1 MRPDD
6 HADRAPDSTAVVVPD
21 TGQRISYRDMVDQSR
36 RLANVLRSRGLAP
49 GDHVAILMTNVPEY
63 FEVVWAARR
72 AGYFYTA
79 INWHL
84 TPGEVRYMLENSES
98 KALIASADLADVASE
113 AADGLPGLGLR
124 LVVGPAPAN
133 TVSANTVPANTVPA
147 NTVPA
152 NTVPAGTATD
162 RPGWDNYAATVAGQ
176 GTAPLGPEL
185 EGQAMLY
192 SSGTTGRPKGIVH
205 AKIDVARRFGDVEGD
220 ILWVNRYG
228 LGPDTVTLNVGP
240 LYHAAPLVSAMSTHR
255 HGGTVVLPPKFD
267 AEQALQA
274 IERYRVTY
282 AQFVPTMFIRLLRLP
297 EEVRRRYDVSSLRA
311 VAHSAAPCPVEVKR
325 RMIEWFGPVISEYY
339 SATEAAGHVSIRSEE
354 WLEHPG
360 SVGRVAPGSVAIT
373 DESGRE
379 LPPGEDGVIWFTRP
393 ANKFSYHGDPDKSA
407 AMFNDKG
414 WARMGDIGHLDPDG
428 YLFITGRSDHTIISG
443 GVNIYPRELEDLL
456 IEHPAVDDVAVIGVP
471 DDEYGE
477 SVKAVVTLREPYA
490 GSPSLERDIIDWT
503 RARLA
508 HYKCPKS
515 VTFVDS
521 LPRSVAGKMMKH
533 RLIEQLKQASC
544 T

>member
-1 MRPDD
+1 MTDRPPLLRPDD
-6 HADRAPDSTAVVVPD
+6 HADRAPDSTAVVVPAA
-21 TGQRISYRDMVDQSR
+21 GRRISYRTMVDQSK
-36 RLANVLRSRGLAP
+36 RLANVLRSRGLRP
-49 GDHVAILMTNVPEY
+49 GDHVAIFMTNVPEY

-84 TPGEVRYMLENSES
+84 TPGEVRYVLENSES
-98 KALIASADLADVASE
+98 RALIVSADLADVACQA
-113 AADGLPGLGLR
+113 AADLPRLSLR
-124 LVVGPAPAN
+124 LLMGA
-133 TVSANTVPANTVPA
+133 
-147 NTVPA
+147 
-152 NTVPAGTATD
+152 D
-162 RPGWDNYAATVAGQ
+162 RPGWDDYAATLAEA
-176 GTAPLGPEL
+176 GTALLGPEL

-205 AKIDVARRFGDVEGD
+205 AKIDTGRRFGDVAGD

-228 LGPDTVTLNVGP
+228 LGPSTVTLNVGP

-255 HGGTVVLPPKFD
+255 HGGTVVLLPKFD

-325 RMIEWFGPVISEYY
+325 QMIEWFGPVINEYY

-360 SVGRVAPGSVAIT
+360 SVGRVAAGSVAIT
-373 DESGRE
+373 DEAGRE
-379 LPPGEDGVIWFTRP
+379 LPPGQDGVIWFTRP
-393 ANKFSYHGDPDKSA
+393 ASKFSYHRDPEKSA
-407 AMFNDKG
+407 SMYNDKG
-414 WARMGDIGHLDPDG
+414 WARMGDIGHLDSGG

-443 GVNIYPRELEDLL
+443 GVNIYPREIEDLL

-477 SVKAVVTLREPYA
+477 SVKAVVTLRDGYA
-490 GSPSLERDIIDWT
+490 AGDALERDIIGWT

-521 LPRSVAGKMMKH
+521 LPRSMAGKMMKH
-533 RLIEQLKQASC
+533 RLIEQLKQAPC

>member
-6 HADRAPDSTAVVVPD
+6 HAERAPDSTAVVVPA
-21 TGQRISYRDMVDQSR
+21 TGQRISYRAMVDQSR
-36 RLANVLRSRGLAP
+36 RLANVLRSRGLEP

-98 KALIASADLADVASE
+98 KALIVSADLADLASQ
-113 AADGLPGLGLR
+113 AAAGLPGLRLR
-124 LVVGPAPAN
+124 LLVGPA
-133 TVSANTVPANTVPA
+133 PANTVPA

-152 NTVPAGTATD
+152 NTGTD
-162 RPGWDNYAATVAGQ
+162 SSGWDNYAATVAGE

-205 AKIDVARRFGDVEGD
+205 AKIDVARRFGDVKGD

-267 AEQALQA
+267 AEQTLQA
-274 IERYRVTY
+274 IERYGVTY

-360 SVGRVAPGSVAIT
+360 SVGRAAPGSVAIT
-373 DESGRE
+373 DDTGRE
-379 LPPGEDGVIWFTRP
+379 LLPGEDGVIWFTRP
-393 ANKFSYHGDPDKSA
+393 ANKFSYHGDPGKSA
-407 AMFNDKG
+407 AMYNDKG
-414 WARMGDIGHLDPDG
+414 WAKMGDIGHLDPDG

-443 GVNIYPRELEDLL
+443 GVNIYPREIEDLL

-477 SVKAVVTLREPYA
+477 SVKAVVTLRDGYA
-490 GSPSLERDIIDWT
+490 GGPGLERDIIDWT

-508 HYKCPKS
+508 HYKCPTS

>member
-1 MRPDD
+1 MHRPDD
-6 HADRAPDSTAVVVPD
+6 HADKAPDAAAVIVPA
-21 TGQRISYRDMVDQSR
+21 TGQRISYRTMVDQSK
-36 RLANVLRSRGLAP
+36 RLANVLRSHGLRP
-49 GDHVAILMTNVPEY
+49 GDHVAIFMTNVPEY

-79 INWHL
+79 VSWHL

-98 KALIASADLADVASE
+98 KALIASADLADVAGQ
-113 AADGLPGLGLR
+113 AAEGLPWLTLR
-124 LVVGPAPAN
+124 LLVG
-133 TVSANTVPANTVPA
+133 
-147 NTVPA
+147 
-152 NTVPAGTATD
+152 AGEAD
-162 RPGWDNYAATVAGQ
+162 PGWDDYAATVATA
-176 GTAPLGPEL
+176 GTDPLGPEI

-205 AKIDVARRFGDVEGD
+205 TRIDTGRRFGDVDGD

-228 LGPDTVTLNVGP
+228 LDQSTVTLNVGP

-255 HGGTVVLPPKFD
+255 HGGTVLLPPKFD
-267 AEQALQA
+267 AEQTLQA
-274 IERYRVTY
+274 IDRYRVTY

-311 VAHSAAPCPVEVKR
+311 VAHSAAPCPVDVKR
-325 RMIEWFGPVISEYY
+325 RMIEWFGPVINEYY
-339 SATEAAGHVSIRSEE
+339 SATEAAGLVSIGSSE

-360 SVGRVAPGSVAIT
+360 SVGRTAPGSVAIT
-373 DESGRE
+373 GETGRE
-379 LPPGEDGVIWFTRP
+379 LPPGEDGTIWFTRP
-393 ANKFSYHGDPDKSA
+393 ANKFSYHNDPDKSA
-407 AMFNDKG
+407 SMFNDKG
-414 WARMGDIGHLDPDG
+414 WARMGDIGHLDGDG

-443 GVNIYPRELEDLL
+443 GVNIYPREIEDLL

-477 SVKAVVTLREPYA
+477 SVKAVVTLREGYA
-490 GSPSLERDIIDWT
+490 GDAVLERDIIDWT

-508 HYKCPKS
+508 HYKCPRS
-515 VTFVDS
+515 VTFVAS

-533 RLIEQLKQASC
+533 RLIEQLKQESC

>member
-1 MRPDD
+1 VQRPDD
-6 HADRAPDSTAVVVPD
+6 HADRAPDAAAVVVPT
-21 TGQRISYRDMVDQSR
+21 TGQRISYRTMVDQSK
-36 RLANVLRSRGLAP
+36 RLANVLRSRGLRP
-49 GDHVAILMTNVPEY
+49 GDHVAIFMTNVPEY

-84 TPGEVRYMLENSES
+84 TAGEVRYMLENSES
-98 KALIASADLADVASE
+98 KALIVSADLADVAAQA
-113 AADGLPGLGLR
+113 AADLPRLTLR
-124 LVVGPAPAN
+124 LLIGA
-133 TVSANTVPANTVPA
+133 
-147 NTVPA
+147 
-152 NTVPAGTATD
+152 D
-162 RPGWDNYAATVAGQ
+162 RPGWDDYAAAVAEA
-176 GTAPLGPEL
+176 GTTPLGPEL

-205 AKIDVARRFGDVEGD
+205 TRIDTGRRFGDVAGD

-228 LGPDTVTLNVGP
+228 LDPSAVTLNVGP

-255 HGGTVVLPPKFD
+255 HGGTVVLPPAFD
-267 AEQALQA
+267 AEQTLRA

-297 EEVRRRYDVSSLRA
+297 EAVRRRYDVSSLRA

-325 RMIEWFGPVISEYY
+325 RMIEWFGPVINEYY

-354 WLEHPG
+354 WLAHPG

-379 LPPGEDGVIWFTRP
+379 LPPGEDGIIWFTRP
-393 ANKFSYHGDPDKSA
+393 ASQFSYHGDPEKSA
-407 AMFNDKG
+407 SMFNGKG
-414 WARMGDIGHLDPDG
+414 WARMGDIGHLDSDG
-428 YLFITGRSDHTIISG
+428 YLFISGRSDHTIISG
-443 GVNIYPRELEDLL
+443 GVNIYPREIEDLL

-477 SVKAVVTLREPYA
+477 SVKAVVTLRNGSA
-490 GSPSLERDIIDWT
+490 GSAALERDIIGWT

-533 RLIEQLKQASC
+533 RLLEQLAQTEGRASC